1 MAFGFWLLAVSF
13 WPKSNVQYPIPNTQY
28 PITNNQKNMSEKVND
43 NNKDSG
49 NGREDKLPQ
58 GSLTDIASLG
68 EFGLIDRLTENIRIY
83 HKETIKGVG
92 DDTAVLGSGDMLS
105 LVTKDLLVEGIH
117 FDMIYTPLRHLGY
130 KAVAVNLSDIYAM
143 NGMPMQIIV
152 GLAISS
158 KYTLEALEELYEG
171 MLLACDKFKVDMAGG
186 DTTSSPHGM
195 TLSITAI
202 GQVHKDKLTY
212 RSGASVNDILCV
224 SGDLGAAY
232 CGLLVLEREKAVYKA
247 NPEMQP
253 AIGDYGYVLERQLKP
268 EPRRDIVE
276 MLDKAGVVPT
286 SMIDV
291 SDGLASETLHLCKHS
306 QLGATLFEDKI
317 PVDRRMAQVAH
328 EFQIDPTTAALS
340 GGEDY
345 ELLFTVKPSD
355 YEKIKDQPMI
365 SPVGFM
371 TEKALGA
378 QLITASGQ
386 QVKLRAQGWDALRR
400 REQ

>member
-1 MAFGFWLLAVSF
+1 
-13 WPKSNVQYPIPNTQY
+13 
-28 PITNNQKNMSEKVND
+28 MSEKVND

-49 NGREDKLPQ
+49 SGRERPGPGSGRPSGSGQETGPGSGRPSGSGQETGRGQ
-58 GSLTDIASLG
+58 GPAGLLTDIASLG

-92 DDTAVLGSGDMLS
+92 DDTAVVGSGDSLS
-105 LVTKDLLVEGIH
+105 LITKDLLVEGIH
-117 FDMIYTPLRHLGY
+117 FDMVYTPLRHLGY
-130 KAVAVNLSDIYAM
+130 KAVTVNLSDIYAM

-152 GLAISS
+152 GLAVSS
-158 KYTLEALEELYEG
+158 KYSLEALEELYEG
-171 MLLACDKFKVDMAGG
+171 MLLACNKYKVDMVGG
-186 DTTSSPHGM
+186 DTTSSPYGM
-195 TLSITAI
+195 TLSITAV
-202 GQVHKDKLTY
+202 GQVGREKLTY

-253 AIGDYGYVLERQLKP
+253 TIGDYAYVLERQLKP

-291 SDGLASETLHLCKHS
+291 SDGLASETLHLCKNS
-306 QLGATLFEDKI
+306 RLGATLFEEKI

-355 YEKIKDQPMI
+355 YEKIKDQPGI

-371 TEKALGA
+371 TEKSLGA
-378 QLITASGQ
+378 QLITTSGQ
-386 QVKLRAQGWDALRR
+386 QVELLAQGWDALRR
-400 REQ
+400 RK

>member
-1 MAFGFWLLAVSF
+1 M
-13 WPKSNVQYPIPNTQY
+13 
-28 PITNNQKNMSEKVND
+28 VND
-43 NNKDSG
+43 KSGDSG
-49 NGREDKLPQ
+49 NGQ
-58 GSLTDIASLG
+58 GSKGPKGPLTDIASLG

-83 HKETIKGVG
+83 HKETVRGVG
-92 DDTAVLGSGDMLS
+92 DDTAVIGSGDTLS

-130 KAVAVNLSDIYAM
+130 KAVTVNLSDIYAM

-171 MLLACDKFKVDMAGG
+171 MLLACNKYKVDMAGG

-212 RSGASVNDILCV
+212 RGGASVTDILCV

-253 AIGDYGYVLERQLKP
+253 AIKDYGYVLERQLKP

-276 MLDKAGVVPT
+276 LLDKAGVVPT

-291 SDGLASETLHLCKHS
+291 SDGLASETLHLCKNS

-371 TEKALGA
+371 TEEALGA

-386 QVKLRAQGWDALRR
+386 QVKLRAQGWDALRQR
-400 REQ
+400 KQ